1 MLLTEDIGLWPNTLE
16 QARDVIQRCGKRS
29 FEIIQNLL
37 IKHGLISI
45 IDPLFAQR
53 DEYIPDDGDV
63 DYDDID
69 TVQEE
74 TILDYE
80 EDKET
85 VVDDGAVYYEDE
97 EPEYDYGDIDYDEGG
112 GL

>member
-1 MLLTEDIGLWPNTLE
+1 MLLTEDIGFWPNTLQ
-16 QARDVIQRCGKRS
+16 QAKDAIQRYGRRS
-29 FEIIQNLL
+29 FETIQNLL

-97 EPEYDYGDIDYDEGG
+97 EPEYNYRDIDYDEGG

>member
-1 MLLTEDIGLWPNTLE
+1 MTRSENFGFWPQTLQ
-16 QARDVIQRCGKRS
+16 QARQIIRNFGMSS
-29 FEIIQNLL
+29 FETIQNLL

-53 DEYIPDDGDV
+53 DEYIPDDGDA

-69 TVQEE
+69 TIQDE
-74 TILDYE
+74 TVIDYE

-85 VVDDGAVYYEDE
+85 EVDDGAVYYEDE

-112 GL
+112 NL